1 VQGQLLLIHGL
12 GGGTWSWETFQ
23 RECSQLR
30 VGSFAVEL
38 PRTGNNSF
46 ETYVRYAAA
55 ALRDFQAE
63 HGPCVVVGHSLG
75 GLVAQKLAETETAA
89 GFVFLAS
96 APPWSLL
103 RTAYRPLW
111 QRLLRHPW
119 RHILG
124 PMLGRTLLL
133 DRGLQDA
140 LLNQRLTPAMRTVLY
155 AHDRPD
161 SGRASMQMAM
171 GLIRVDPK
179 RIQAPC
185 LVVAGT
191 DDRLIPLSEQRR
203 LADYYECPLL
213 AFEAGHM
220 LMLEPGAATV
230 VARGI
235 CDWLEQ
241 IQVVVVN
248 PGVVNEAGRAGQRG
262 DGDQSSGN
270 GFGDRQQGV
279 AVNRG

>member
-12 GGGTWSWETFQ
+12 GGGTWSWETLQ
-23 RECSQLR
+23 RECAR
-30 VGSFAVEL
+30 FGVRCRAVDL
-38 PRTGNNSF
+38 PRTGGNGF

-55 ALRDFQAE
+55 ALHDFQAE

-75 GLVAQKLAETETAA
+75 GLVVQKLAETEPAA

-103 RTAYRPLW
+103 RAAYWPLW

-119 RHILG
+119 RQIVR

-133 DRGLQDA
+133 DRGLQDE
-140 LLNQRLTPAMRTVLY
+140 LLNQRLTPERRAALH
-155 AHDRPD
+155 ALDRPD
-161 SGRASMQMAM
+161 SGRASMQMVL
-171 GLIRVDPK
+171 GLVRVDPK

-185 LVVAGT
+185 LVVAGS

-203 LADYYECPLL
+203 LADYYQCPLL
-213 AFEAGHM
+213 VFEAGHM
-220 LMLEPGAATV
+220 LMLEPGAAAVT
-230 VARGI
+230 ARGI

-248 PGVVNEAGRAGQRG
+248 PSVVNEAGRADERG
-262 DGDQSSGN
+262 DGDQSPGDS
-270 GFGDRQQGV
+270 FGDRQQGV
-279 AVNRG
+279 TVNRG